1 MVFNDNLIELLRNVF
16 VAIEVLTAFIA
27 TIYFWKYNN
36 GFIKYFLFFLLYI
49 VIHEC
54 VVAIT
59 DKFNIMD
66 NSYLLSN
73 IYKFIQFTFYLTLYY
88 KTLNKP
94 TFKKINLG
102 FIILFISTYIYFAFK
117 DNLLDNFLNTSEII
131 GSILI
136 TITIVMYFIELLNS
150 DLILKTTK
158 LLMFWI
164 TIGLFIYF
172 IPLIPFRVV
181 ESYYYNSDVIPYI
194 YLTKYI
200 LVFLKNILFII
211 GFICSQKIQKD

>member
-36 GFIKYFLFFLLYI
+36 GFIKYLLFFLWYI

-54 VVAIT
+54 VVAII

-73 IYKFIQFTFYLTLYY
+73 IYKFILFTFYLTLYY

-102 FIILFISTYIYFAFK
+102 FIIFFIATYIYIAFEN
-117 DNLLDNFLNTSEII
+117 NLLENFLYTSEII

-158 LLMFWI
+158 LLMFWV
-164 TIGLFIYF
+164 TIGLFLYF

-181 ESYYYNSDVIPYI
+181 ERYYYNSDVIPYI

-200 LVFLKNILFII
+200 LVFLTNILFII